1 MFLLLL
7 MIVFYYYWWL
17 LLFFYYWWLFVIIDN
32 YYWWLF
38 FYYWWLFDYV
48 SAVCING
55 GERTTFHKI
64 FRKLILLIQKL
75 WIISINSVRNLHIL
89 NFSRK
94 NNNIKNLKKC
104 LRKVVLAP
112 PFIHTTLNPLILN
125 LTKWSNT
132 PKQFIGC
139 WKRIVWVCLTIL
151 WGWHLK
157 G

>member
-1 MFLLLL
+1 MIVLLLL
-7 MIVFYYYWWL
+7 MIIWL
-17 LLFFYYWWLFVIIDN
+17 C
-32 YYWWLF
+32 
-38 FYYWWLFDYV
+38 YV

-132 PKQFIGC
+132 PKQFVGC
-139 WKRIVWVCLTIL
+139 WKRIVWVCLTIYEVGT
-151 WGWHLK
+151 WRVNNEPWHNPSRPICNHD
-157 G
+157 